1 MHGHVVLA
9 VSAVMAAF
17 VTLPLAVQD
26 NWFVAAQAGLEPTA
40 VGCSQ
45 PDVLGDSVCIAVSA
59 GDDGPA
65 PTVWLFGDTE
75 ALWDDA
81 VAVSVD
87 DGEVFV
93 AVRESGRQPEWTD
106 AEAGRLIRALRTGST
121 AFVTTGIDDGLVDL
135 SGAAGAI
142 GDALGR

>member
-1 MHGHVVLA
+1 MHGHVALA
-9 VSAVMAAF
+9 ASAVIAAF
-17 VTLPLAVQD
+17 VTLSLAAQD

-40 VGCSQ
+40 VGCSE
-45 PDVLGDSVCIAVSA
+45 PDVLGDSVCIAVDA
-59 GDDGPA
+59 GGDGPA

-93 AVRESGRQPEWTD
+93 AVRER
-106 AEAGRLIRALRTGST
+106 
-121 AFVTTGIDDGLVDL
+121 
-135 SGAAGAI
+135 GAAAGMDGCRGGPADSSTEDRFNSVRHD
-142 GDALGR
+142 GYR